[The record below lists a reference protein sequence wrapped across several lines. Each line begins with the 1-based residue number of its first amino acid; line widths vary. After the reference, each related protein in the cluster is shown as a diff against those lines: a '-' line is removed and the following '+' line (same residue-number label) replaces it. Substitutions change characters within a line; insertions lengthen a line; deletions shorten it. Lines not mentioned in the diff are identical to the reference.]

1 MTKNDRPLSSQLVRP
16 SASLRVGARRAA
28 LGLGLVSL
36 SLFAGRGAEA
46 QTKEELAQARALFQE
61 AVALSAANNCA
72 AALTKYRAVAKVKL
86 TAQVSFNIAECE
98 ERLGK
103 LVSALGNY
111 RVAASQAGADPKA
124 KDVASRVAPR
134 IEELEARIPKLSV
147 KRGKGADTAVIE
159 LDGSELGA
167 GKLSSEIPVDPG
179 AHVIVAKMHDKEY
192 LHETIRLAEKETKTF
207 EVKLNLAPVVVTT
220 DVIPTATVEPP
231 PPPPPKKS
239 RLPGIITIAGGGVL
253 VVTGVALLG
262 VGMGK
267 VSELDKACGGDKTC
281 PPSAESIANSGRTL
295 TGAGEVIMFAGVGAA
310 ALGTYLYIAS
320 GSNPKPAKTGSA
332 FLGAPPAG
340 KAGVGF
346 EPSAPGASIAG
357 GSLVGRF

>member
-1 MTKNDRPLSSQLVRP
+1 MTKNARPVNAQLACPSVSSGTGL
-16 SASLRVGARRAA
+16 RRAA

-61 AVALSAANNCA
+61 AVALSAANNCS

-111 RVAASQAGADPKA
+111 RVAASQAEADPKA
-124 KDVASRVAPR
+124 KDVASRVTPR

-192 LHETIRLAEKETKTF
+192 LHETIKLVEKESKTF

-220 DVIPTATVEPP
+220 DVIPPVPTNEPP

-253 VVTGVALLG
+253 AVTGIALIG
-262 VGMGK
+262 AGMGK
-267 VSELDKACGGDKTC
+267 VGELNTACGGDKSC
-281 PPSAESIANSGRTL
+281 PPSAKSIADSGRTL
-295 TGAGEVIMFAGVGAA
+295 TGAGEVLMFAGVGAA
-310 ALGTYLYIAS
+310 AVGVYLYVAS
-320 GSNPKPAKTGSA
+320 GAKPAPKTGSA
-332 FLGAPPAG
+332 AFLSLPQG
-340 KAGVGF
+340 KAGMAF
-346 EPSAPGASIAG
+346 SPSAPGASIGG
-357 GSLVGRF
+357 GSLIGQF